1 MGSMTSMSASTLP
14 FLRTLCHLRWWAIA
28 GQLLTVAAVTGPMG
42 LVLERAPLYGG
53 IAALAIFNLVAT
65 LRTRHA
71 RSASNVEAFIH
82 LLVDIAALAWL
93 AAWSGGLANPF
104 ASLLVM
110 PLALATLALP
120 QRWVAAT
127 AAACVAAYAAVATF
141 GHDLPHVHGGPAAGF
156 NLHLWGMAVNFLVMV
171 GVVLY
176 FSMRLVGLL
185 RQRERELADL
195 RERFVR
201 NEGIVALATHAASV
215 AHELNTPLGTLT
227 LLADDLLDSPL
238 PADSRD
244 DVATMRQLLDVCRER
259 VRELARP
266 ADHAQHDAVDLEQTI
281 ARWQLVRPEV
291 TLHREGPSGAT
302 PRVDPGVGHLL
313 LALLNNAADAGLAT
327 GSAHVDLSLRID
339 GNALAGSVRDHGA
352 GFDPDRPFLPELFQ
366 SGKANG
372 MGVGLALSH
381 ATIER
386 LGGDLWVESS
396 GAKGSCVRFRVPL
409 APGTTDMKGL
419 PVPGGAA

>member
-1 MGSMTSMSASTLP
+1 MSESTLP
-14 FLRTLCHLRWWAIA
+14 FLRTLCLLRWVAVA
-28 GQLLTVAAVTGPMG
+28 GQALTVAAVTGPLGVPLAAM
-42 LVLERAPLYGG
+42 PLYGG
-53 IAALAIFNLVAT
+53 IAALAGFNLLAT
-65 LRTRHA
+65 LRTRQA
-71 RSASNVEAFIH
+71 RSASSLEAFAH

-93 AAWSGGLANPF
+93 VAWSGGLANPF
-104 ASLLVM
+104 ASLLVL
-110 PLALATLALP
+110 PLALSTLALSR
-120 QRWVAAT
+120 RWVVAT
-127 AAACVAAYAAVATF
+127 AVAGMLAYAAVAMF
-141 GHDLPHVHGGPAAGF
+141 GRDLPHVHGGATAGF

-176 FSMRLVGLL
+176 FSTRLVSLL

-238 PADSRD
+238 PADTRE
-244 DVATMRQLLDVCRER
+244 DVATIRQLVDVCRER

-266 ADHAQHDAVDLEQTI
+266 ADHAHDDLLDLEQAI

-291 TLHREGPSGAT
+291 ALHRSDAT
-302 PRVDPGVGHLL
+302 PAGMRVDPGVGHLL
-313 LALLNNAADAGLAT
+313 LALLNNAADAGLAV
-327 GSAHVDLSLRID
+327 GNARVDLSLRVE
-339 GNALAGSVRDHGA
+339 GCQLHGGVRDHGA
-352 GFDPDRPFLPELFQ
+352 GFDPTRPFLPELFR
-366 SGKANG
+366 SGKAHG

-386 LGGDLWVESS
+386 LGGDLWVEST
-396 GAKGSCVRFRVPL
+396 GAQGSCVRFRVPL
-409 APGTTDMKGL
+409 DSSNGD
-419 PVPGGAA
+419 AA

>member
-1 MGSMTSMSASTLP
+1 MSESTLP
-14 FLRTLCHLRWWAIA
+14 FLRTLCLLRWVAVA
-28 GQLLTVAAVTGPMG
+28 GQALTVAAVTGPLGVPLATM
-42 LVLERAPLYGG
+42 PLYGG
-53 IAALAIFNLVAT
+53 IAALAGFNLLAT
-65 LRTRHA
+65 LRTRQA
-71 RSASNVEAFIH
+71 RSASSLEAFAH

-93 AAWSGGLANPF
+93 VAWSGGLANPF
-104 ASLLVM
+104 ASLLVL
-110 PLALATLALP
+110 PLALSTLALSR
-120 QRWVAAT
+120 RWVVAT
-127 AAACVAAYAAVATF
+127 ALAGVLAYAAVATF
-141 GHDLPHVHGGPAAGF
+141 GRDLPHMHGGATAGF

-176 FSMRLVGLL
+176 FSTRLVSLL

-238 PADSRD
+238 PADTRG
-244 DVATMRQLLDVCRER
+244 DVATIRQLVDVCRER

-266 ADHAQHDAVDLEQTI
+266 ADHAHDDLLDLEQAI

-291 TLHREGPSGAT
+291 TLHRADAVPVGLL
-302 PRVDPGVGHLL
+302 VDPGVGHLL
-313 LALLNNAADAGLAT
+313 LALLNNAADAGLAV
-327 GSAHVDLSLRID
+327 GNARVDLSLGVEGD
-339 GNALAGSVRDHGA
+339 QVQGSVRDHGA
-352 GFDPDRPFLPELFQ
+352 GFDPTRPFLPELFR
-366 SGKANG
+366 SGKTHG

-386 LGGDLWVESS
+386 LGGDLWVEST
-396 GAKGSCVRFRVPL
+396 GAQGSCVRFRVPVN
-409 APGTTDMKGL
+409 AHN
-419 PVPGGAA
+419 GGAA